1 MPVNYHQ
8 IESRLPEYGKRMK
21 ELETALAQAEQTL
34 WEQFTHLDEDV
45 AALRNKIEKAEVQ
58 LRRLYC
64 AKPVSEPLLTHIAAS
79 LPPAGYTLIAADGS
93 QIAPNRHRPLQFG
106 VINVG
111 LIQARLGSGNPP
123 EVSIQSTLLD
133 PEELLTP
140 EGSLI
145 GEDEVALY
153 RDFAERRAL
162 LEVALVAQ
170 APVIALTDGLLDI
183 YQQYSAPQLNFQAEM
198 HTIHQQLEARGVIS
212 AGYIDKPGAEML
224 SRMLDLLQ
232 TPEMDL
238 IAYDDQK
245 RSLRGISD
253 ARLLAK
259 LLTKPGERSA
269 VFETVSKGAAQ
280 TSLKV
285 HFFYINISL
294 GGMPYLARVEFPA
307 WLSAQPELVD
317 LLHAVIFQE
326 VQVLD
331 RHPYPYLLH
340 RAHELAVITMQEHEQ
355 VEAMLLQEYA
365 RQSLHAGLHSN
376 KDANKQLLKN

>member
-21 ELETALAQAEQTL
+21 DYETALTQAEQTL

-45 AALRNKIEKAEVQ
+45 AALRDKIEKAEVQ

-64 AKPVSEPLLTHIAAS
+64 AKPVSEPLLTHKAAP

-93 QIAPNRHRPLQFG
+93 QIVPNRHRPVQFG

-162 LEVALVAQ
+162 LEVALAAQ

-238 IAYDDQK
+238 ITYDDQK

-259 LLTKPGERSA
+259 LLTMPGERSA

-294 GGMPYLARVEFPA
+294 GSMPYLARVEFPA

-340 RAHELAVITMQEHEQ
+340 RAHELAVITVQEHEQ
-355 VEAMLLQEYA
+355 VETMLLQEYV
-365 RQSLHAGLHSN
+365 RQGLQAGLHSN
-376 KDANKQLLKN
+376 KDANKQLLKI

>member
-21 ELETALAQAEQTL
+21 EFETALAQAEKAL
-34 WEQFTHLDEDV
+34 WEQFTRLEEDV
-45 AALRNKIEKAEVQ
+45 AALRAKIEKAEAQ

-64 AKPVSEPLLTHIAAS
+64 AKPVSEPLLTHKAAP
-79 LPPAGYTLIAADGS
+79 LPPVGYTLIAADGS
-93 QIAPNRHRPLQFG
+93 QIVPNRHRPVPFG

-111 LIQARLGSGNPP
+111 LIKARLGSSNPP

-133 PEELLTP
+133 PGELFTP
-140 EGSLI
+140 EGTLI
-145 GEDEVALY
+145 GEDAVALY
-153 RDFAERRAL
+153 RDFIERRAL
-162 LEVALVAQ
+162 LEVALAAQ

-183 YQQYSAPQLNFQAEM
+183 YQQYSAPQHNFQTEM
-198 HTIHQQLEARGVIS
+198 RTIHQQLEARSVIS
-212 AGYIDKPGAEML
+212 AGYVDKPGAEML

-232 TPEMDL
+232 TKEMDL
-238 IAYDDQK
+238 LSYDDQK

-259 LLTKPGERSA
+259 LLTEPGERSA

-280 TSLKV
+280 SSLKV

-307 WLSAQPELVD
+307 WLSAQPGMVD

-365 RQSLHAGLHSN
+365 RQGLHAGLHSN
-376 KDANKQLLKN
+376 KDTNKQLLKT

>member
-21 ELETALAQAEQTL
+21 DYETALTQAEQAL
-34 WEQFTHLDEDV
+34 WEQFTRLDEDV
-45 AALRNKIEKAEVQ
+45 AALRAKIEKAEAQ

-64 AKPVSEPLLTHIAAS
+64 AKPVSEPLLTHKAAP

-93 QIAPNRHRPLQFG
+93 QIVPNRHRPVQFG

-111 LIQARLGSGNPP
+111 LIQARLGSGTAP

-133 PEELLTP
+133 PEELLNP
-140 EGSLI
+140 EGNLI

-162 LEVALVAQ
+162 LEAALAAQ

-183 YQQYSAPQLNFQAEM
+183 YQQYSAPQLNFQADM
-198 HTIHQQLEARGVIS
+198 RKIHQQLEARGVIS

-224 SRMLDLLQ
+224 SRMLDLLR

-238 IAYDDQK
+238 ITYDDQK

-259 LLTKPGERSA
+259 LLKEPGERSA

-294 GGMPYLARVEFPA
+294 GSMPYLARVEFPA

-340 RAHELAVITMQEHEQ
+340 RAHELAVITVQEHEQ
-355 VEAMLLQEYA
+355 VETMLLQEYV
-365 RQSLHAGLHSN
+365 RQGLQAGLHSN
-376 KDANKQLLKN
+376 KDANKQLLKI

>member
-21 ELETALAQAEQTL
+21 EFETALAQAEQAL
-34 WEQFTHLDEDV
+34 WEQFTRLDEDV
-45 AALRNKIEKAEVQ
+45 AALRAKIEKAEAQ

-64 AKPVSEPLLTHIAAS
+64 AKPVSEPLLTHKAAP

-93 QIAPNRHRPLQFG
+93 QIVPNRHRPVQFG

-111 LIQARLGSGNPP
+111 LIQARLGSGTAP

-133 PEELLTP
+133 PEELLNP
-140 EGSLI
+140 EGNLI

-162 LEVALVAQ
+162 LEAALAAQ

-183 YQQYSAPQLNFQAEM
+183 YQQYSAPQLNFQADM
-198 HTIHQQLEARGVIS
+198 RKIHQQLEARGVIS
-212 AGYIDKPGAEML
+212 AGYVDKPGAEML
-224 SRMLDLLQ
+224 SRMLDLLH

-259 LLTKPGERSA
+259 LLTVPGERSA

-294 GGMPYLARVEFPA
+294 GNMPYLARVEFPA

-340 RAHELAVITMQEHEQ
+340 RAHELAVITVQEHEQ

-365 RQSLHAGLHSN
+365 RQGLHAGLHSN
-376 KDANKQLLKN
+376 KDANKQLLKI